1 MMPKGAAKQHTQQ
14 PMVTGTSVVAL
25 KFKDGV
31 VMAADNLGAPSD
43 LSSLRIQDG
52 SSKDQAS

>member
-1 MMPKGAAKQHTQQ
+1 MQPNGPNTHTQQ

-31 VMAADNLGAPSD
+31 VMAADNLG
-43 LSSLRIQDG
+43 LSYLPPVLHGI
-52 SSKDQAS
+52 

>member
-1 MMPKGAAKQHTQQ
+1 MQANGGAKQHTQQ

-31 VMAADNLGAPSD
+31 IIAADNLGAFS
-43 LSSLRIQDG
+43 LS
-52 SSKDQAS
+52 